1 MTDNRNRHFEWAWRG
16 FVAVGLAV
24 IGYFVRDI
32 HLSQRNFNEKIDHR
46 VSRLELDAAATSG
59 NRFTS
64 SDWAAAKSVL
74 DERSAGF
81 DKRITRLEDAIP
93 QIRDTLLE
101 IKNDLSQQRKEAAT
115 RATAP

>member
-32 HLSQRNFNEKIDHR
+32 HLSQRNFNEKIDRR

-59 NRFTS
+59 TRFTS
-64 SDWAAAKSVL
+64 GDWTTAKASI
-74 DERSAGF
+74 DERAASL
-81 DKRITRLEDAIP
+81 DKRVTRTEDAVLAIK
-93 QIRDTLLE
+93 DTLTRMDAKLDRIE
-101 IKNDLSQQRKEAAT
+101 QRTLKGQ
-115 RATAP
+115 P